1 MKAIF
6 ERIPPG
12 VTVDEKKIEDL
23 ATGWFAVSH
32 LLVDKKKE
40 RREAYGTL
48 YRIKSANGSIYRFL
62 RFSPR
67 LKGSLKKVEGQIL
80 IDWNAWLDLS
90 GRSEHVSKNILLEI
104 RKANWFEIFFHST
117 TFPDPTY
124 RHAMQISR
132 ISLYLGI
139 ISLILAFK

>member
-6 ERIPPG
+6 ERVPPG
-12 VTVDEKKIEDL
+12 VNFKGKQTESLPV
-23 ATGWFAVSH
+23 GWFAVTH
-32 LLVDKKKE
+32 LLIDNKKE

-48 YRIKSANGSIYRFL
+48 YRIKSANGSVYRFL

-67 LKGSLKKVEGQIL
+67 LKGSLNKVESQML
-80 IDWNAWLDLS
+80 IDWNAWLDLT
-90 GRSEHVSKNILLEI
+90 GRNEYVSENIVLEI
-104 RKANWFEIFFHST
+104 RKANWIEIFFQST

-132 ISLYLGI
+132 IGLYLGI
-139 ISLILAFK
+139 ISLVLAFK